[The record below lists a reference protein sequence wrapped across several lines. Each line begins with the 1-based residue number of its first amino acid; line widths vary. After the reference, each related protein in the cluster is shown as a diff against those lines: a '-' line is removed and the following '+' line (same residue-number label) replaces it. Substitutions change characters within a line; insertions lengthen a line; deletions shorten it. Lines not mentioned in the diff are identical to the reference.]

1 MEKKVKK
8 SRLAGVPAWA
18 LSLMTFFAS
27 IGIFELFELLPS
39 IPDSQNG
46 FDLELLIVVLVYA
59 VFLTTACFFICR
71 TYPRSVWYTPFI
83 CNASIIFWLVVIA
96 LGYAASGYPPQRLL
110 VLISGSG
117 IIVLSVIGAF
127 VGAKIG
133 RRKIDH
139 AE

>member
-18 LSLMTFFAS
+18 LSLMTFFSS

-46 FDLELLIVVLVYA
+46 FDLELIIVVLVYA
-59 VFLTTACFFICR
+59 VFLTTACFFICK

-83 CNASIIFWLVVIA
+83 CNGFILFI
-96 LGYAASGYPPQRLL
+96 
-110 VLISGSG
+110 LISSG
-117 IIVLSVIGAF
+117 FSNPEWPVMILLSACIVLSVIGTF

-133 RRKIDH
+133 QRKINQTDNG
-139 AE
+139 